1 MIVVMRRGA
10 TPQEVDHVI
19 ERLHEAG
26 YREQLSTGE
35 ETTVIGVIGS
45 GFCPGFAEKLE
56 MLPGGP
62 QPYPI
67 TKPYKLP
74 SRDFKPQSSV
84 VQVGALNI
92 GADEYVVMAGPCSV
106 ET

>member
-10 TPQEVDHVI
+10 TQQEVDHVI

-26 YREQLSTGE
+26 YREQVSTGE

-45 GFCPGFAEKLE
+45 GFAPDFAEKLE
-56 MLPGGP
+56 MLPGVSAT
-62 QPYPI
+62 YRI
-67 TKPYKLP
+67 SKPYKLA

-84 VQVGALNI
+84 VQVGDLRI
-92 GADEYVVMAGPCSV
+92 GADEFVVMAGPCSV
-106 ET
+106 E